1 MSLNDVVPVPVRMP
15 FLLSARIQPHVIVRE
30 RAVRS
35 VIEAADTPGKF

>member
-1 MSLNDVVPVPVRMP
+1 VPVRMP